1 MKKCGRK
8 GELRMESAVTLMFAL
23 VWVAGLIA
31 LLLVMGFCAEVLPK
45 IIRQAGRRAA
55 RCRGYALQDRR
66 CCR

>member
-1 MKKCGRK
+1 
-8 GELRMESAVTLMFAL
+8 MESAVTLMFSA
-23 VWVAGLIA
+23 VWMGGIIA

-45 IIRQAGRRAA
+45 IIRRAGRRAA

>member
-1 MKKCGRK
+1 
-8 GELRMESAVTLMFAL
+8 MESAVTLMFAL

-45 IIRQAGRRAA
+45 IIRRAGRRAA

-66 CCR
+66 CFR

>member
-1 MKKCGRK
+1 
-8 GELRMESAVTLMFAL
+8 MESAVTLMFSA
-23 VWVAGLIA
+23 VWMGGIIA

-45 IIRQAGRRAA
+45 IIRWAGRRAA